1 MEASNHQLAKIKDL
15 WILKE
20 IKCPVNT
27 LKNNNKEKVG
37 KFKV

>member
-20 IKCPVNT
+20 IKCPVNM
-27 LKNNNKEKVG
+27 LKNNNKEEMDR
-37 KFKV
+37 FKV